1 MRRSFSLSGVSFAF
15 FFNFGLFRL
24 HIVCSWPDEFVILL
38 SLSLLLESQ
47 NLVFKFTFSFIFRY
61 LNNYLSFLHYRTPK
75 CSICSR
81 KELFPQLSKWLHVE
95 HTTHDNVTFFH
106 WIFKYSLLSQFFQF
120 WLFNE
125 WLNASFISAFNCFT
139 VLGPWQGI
147 LNASVPWGIS
157 NRSSILLGFF
167 VFFDTIFAFILL
179 SDRQN

>member
-1 MRRSFSLSGVSFAF
+1 M
-15 FFNFGLFRL
+15 
-24 HIVCSWPDEFVILL
+24 
-38 SLSLLLESQ
+38 
-47 NLVFKFTFSFIFRY
+47 VFKFTFSFIFRY

-95 HTTHDNVTFFH
+95 HSTHDNVTFFH

-147 LNASVPWGIS
+147 SSASMPWSIS

-167 VFFDTIFAFILL
+167 VFFDVIFTSILL